1 MSETK
6 TLADK
11 LATIDAITAKINKK
25 YNKAVIGR
33 IANNTEIE
41 KQLSVT
47 RIPTPSIS
55 LNSAIGG
62 GFPRKRCTLVVG
74 KADSGKTSL
83 IMETI
88 AREQSRSNSFTAL
101 WIESEHSMDKEYIVD
116 TFGVDPNRL
125 IFIPFDP
132 EIGSE
137 ATLDMVQ
144 TIIESD
150 SVDLVA
156 INSLKALIPQKENE
170 ASLTETQVALA
181 ARQNAK
187 MSRKFTALVAK
198 HNVAFI
204 MVGHLSTEIGA
215 MSRDPLIISG
225 GAAIQYWS
233 SLTLDMRK
241 RSIGP
246 SDPITKEE
254 GVKIHVNVKKNHTI
268 SNRNPYVQVDY
279 YAIFGKGIDQMLE
292 VIEEAF
298 NSGVLIQRGAWINWI
313 DGNGEVIE
321 KFNGR
326 AAMKEFFHNN
336 PDKWMEFKSLFDG
349 SASVK
354 ELSQD
359 EIKEIENEF
368 KAIEETISDEVKAQ
382 EELKNSLKKTK
393 KKKADKEAK

>member
-1 MSETK
+1 
-6 TLADK
+6 
-11 LATIDAITAKINKK
+11 
-25 YNKAVIGR
+25 
-33 IANNTEIE
+33 
-41 KQLSVT
+41 
-47 RIPTPSIS
+47 
-55 LNSAIGG
+55 
-62 GFPRKRCTLVVG
+62 
-74 KADSGKTSL
+74 
-83 IMETI
+83 
-88 AREQSRSNSFTAL
+88 
-101 WIESEHSMDKEYIVD
+101 MDKEYIVD

-125 IFIPFDP
+125 IFVPFDP

-144 TIIESD
+144 SIIESD

-156 INSLKALIPQKENE
+156 INSLKALIPLKENE

-204 MVGHLSTEIGA
+204 MVGHLSTDIGS

-225 GAAIQYWS
+225 GSAIQYWS

-241 RSIGP
+241 RALGP
-246 SDPITKEE
+246 GDPIDKEE
-254 GVKIHVNVKKNHTI
+254 GLKIHVSVKKNHTI

-298 NSGVLIQRGAWINWI
+298 NCGVLVQKGAWINWI
-313 DGNGEVIE
+313 GSDGEPVE

-336 PDKWMEFKSLFDG
+336 PEKWMEFKSLFDG
-349 SASVK
+349 SASVVSLTDK
-354 ELSQD
+354 
-359 EIKEIENEF
+359 EIKEIE
-368 KAIEETISDEVKAQ
+368 EESKIIQESIPEEVQKQ
-382 EELKNSLKKTK
+382 EELKKTLKKTK
-393 KKKADKEAK
+393 KKKE

>member
-1 MSETK
+1 MSK
-6 TLADK
+6 
-11 LATIDAITAKINKK
+11 NP
-25 YNKAVIGR
+25 G
-33 IANNTEIE
+33 
-41 KQLSVT
+41 
-47 RIPTPSIS
+47 
-55 LNSAIGG
+55 
-62 GFPRKRCTLVVG
+62 
-74 KADSGKTSL
+74 
-83 IMETI
+83 
-88 AREQSRSNSFTAL
+88 FTAL

-125 IFIPFDP
+125 IFVPFDP

-156 INSLKALIPQKENE
+156 INSLKALIPLKENE

-215 MSRDPLIISG
+215 IMSRDPLIISG
-225 GAAIQYWS
+225 GSAIQYWS

-246 SDPITKEE
+246 GDPITKEE

-298 NSGVLIQRGAWINWI
+298 NSGVLVQRGAWINWL

-326 AAMKEFFHNN
+326 AAMKDFFHNN
-336 PDKWMEFKSLFDG
+336 PDKLMEFKSLFDG

-354 ELSQD
+354 ELSQE
-359 EIKEIENEF
+359 EIKKIKEES
-368 KAIEETISDEVKAQ
+368 KAIEETIPEEVKAQ
-382 EELKNSLKKTK
+382 EELKSSLKKTK
-393 KKKADKEAK
+393 KKKAEKEAK